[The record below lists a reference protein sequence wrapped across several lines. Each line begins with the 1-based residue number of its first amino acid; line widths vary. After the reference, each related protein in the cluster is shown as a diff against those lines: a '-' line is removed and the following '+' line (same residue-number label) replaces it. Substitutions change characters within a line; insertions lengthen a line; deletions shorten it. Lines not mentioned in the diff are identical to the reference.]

1 MFAKSAVRDLV
12 LGVMMLTAGLAVI
25 LNPVEKTGTETVLD
39 LKAFVPREFD
49 GWQSHEYDMSEY
61 RDEKYQSINQLLVR
75 EYYKEDVY
83 ALRGGVKA
91 VRLIVEYSSDLR
103 NNFSFHFPEECHR
116 STGNEVEFFPPLA
129 AEVSPGKTM
138 KAKSL
143 FIKGRQHSREV
154 KDKLVAYW
162 LVIGGRRHHET
173 FFIKLDQMAA
183 GLLSGSKSGFL
194 VRLDYE
200 QGMVYSEEGLK
211 QARETLRAF
220 MTDLYFAMD
229 GEERV
234 LLFGS

>member
-1 MFAKSAVRDLV
+1 MSVKSAARDLV
-12 LGVMMLTAGLAVI
+12 LGVLMLAAGLAVI
-25 LNPVEKTGTETVLD
+25 LNPVEKVGTGTVLD

-49 GWQSHEYDMSEY
+49 GWQSYEYDMSEY
-61 RDEKYQSINQLLVR
+61 RDEKYKSINQLLVR

-83 ALRGGVKA
+83 ALKGGVKA
-91 VRLIVEYSSDLR
+91 VRLIIEYSSDLR

-116 STGNEVEFFPPLA
+116 STGNEVEFFQPLNA
-129 AEVSPGKTM
+129 DVSQGRTL

-143 FIKGRQHSREV
+143 FIKGREHSREV

-162 LVIGGRRHHET
+162 LVIGGKRHHET

-200 QGMVYSEEGLK
+200 QGMEYSEEGLK
-211 QARETLRAF
+211 TARETLRAF

-229 GEERV
+229 ADAREK
-234 LLFGS
+234 LFGS

>member
-1 MFAKSAVRDLV
+1 MFAKAVVRDLV
-12 LGVMMLTAGLAVI
+12 LAVLMMAAGLAVM
-25 LNPVEKTGTETVLD
+25 LNPVEKVSTGAVLD

-49 GWQSHEYDMSEY
+49 GWQSYEYDMSEY

-83 ALRGGVKA
+83 ALKGGVKA

-103 NNFSFHFPEECHR
+103 NNFSFHFPEDCHR
-116 STGNEVEFFPPLA
+116 STGNEVEFFQPLSV
-129 AEVSPGKTM
+129 ELSQGRIF

-143 FIKGRQHSREV
+143 FIKGREHSREV

-162 LVIGGRRHHET
+162 LVIGGKRHHET

-200 QGMVYSEEGLK
+200 QGIEYSEEGLRS
-211 QARETLRAF
+211 AREALAAF
-220 MTDLYFAMD
+220 MADLYFAMD
-229 GEERV
+229 AEKRV